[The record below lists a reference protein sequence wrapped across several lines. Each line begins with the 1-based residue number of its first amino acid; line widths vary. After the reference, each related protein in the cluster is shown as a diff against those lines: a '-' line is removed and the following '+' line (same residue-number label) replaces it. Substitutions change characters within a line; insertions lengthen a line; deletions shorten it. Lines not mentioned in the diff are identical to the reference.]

1 MFVKQKYRLYDFV
14 EYLQNGGLSML
25 LEFKTANYKSFADEM
40 IFSMSPAPKQK
51 GLDYSIQTKKIGVKT
66 YKAISSAI
74 VYGPNASGK
83 TNIIGAMDTMKSI
96 VMRGNIKN
104 TDVPSSMNVASALLE
119 LIPNQDI
126 PASPTKFSIRFIE
139 NDILVDY
146 SLSIEL
152 GEFLSNDFP
161 RRILEEKLYINE
173 KPVFLRK
180 EKLEINIPS
189 CITKFMNSSIKNVTE
204 QLLEISESS
213 LNHDELFLNNGFKNI
228 FAKNL
233 VSLIQNWFDKK
244 FIVIMRSDSI
254 KIMRKFSD
262 KNENTIYVEKT
273 LTDASKI
280 FGINSNAL
288 GYKLT
293 SDGDETVL
301 CSIFNDKKAIIPAEQ
316 FESYG
321 TVRFIN
327 EFPLVMNAL
336 TNGGTLVMDEFD
348 ASIHPMALMNIINI
362 FHNDEININK
372 AQLIFNTHNP
382 IFLDASLFR
391 RDEIKFVERDDAN
404 HSIHYAL
411 SDFKTANGVRK
422 GEDYMNNYFVNR
434 YGAIKE
440 VDFSPVIEQV
450 IRENGA
456 NKND

>member
-1 MFVKQKYRLYDFV
+1 MEKVNTMKEQTGNISG
-14 EYLQNGGLSML
+14 EM
-25 LEFKTANYKSFADEM
+25 ETANE
-40 IFSMSPAPKQK
+40 
-51 GLDYSIQTKKIGVKT
+51 
-66 YKAISSAI
+66 
-74 VYGPNASGK
+74 
-83 TNIIGAMDTMKSI
+83 
-96 VMRGNIKN
+96 
-104 TDVPSSMNVASALLE
+104 
-119 LIPNQDI
+119 NQ
-126 PASPTKFSIRFIE
+126 
-139 NDILVDY
+139 
-146 SLSIEL
+146 
-152 GEFLSNDFP
+152 
-161 RRILEEKLYINE
+161 
-173 KPVFLRK
+173 K